1 MELLEKYTVVSI
13 DTEFPGVYYVI
24 RFFFFLIKYHFY
36 IKFFKTKIKRRKKN
50 LNSKKS
56 SKMQINSKS
65 YKLALLYPH
74 LMASFLCKITVH
86 GNLTLNLI
94 KSIFLNFLKNSKI
107 CRIVKKYFSKNN
119 NSKDIRAKGSI

>member
-1 MELLEKYTVVSI
+1 
-13 DTEFPGVYYVI
+13 
-24 RFFFFLIKYHFY
+24 
-36 IKFFKTKIKRRKKN
+36 
-50 LNSKKS
+50 
-56 SKMQINSKS
+56 MQINSKS

-119 NSKDIRAKGSI
+119 NSKDIRAKGSIQFLEAADINFQRLKDFGIDHQTFAEYFISSGK